1 MSRAVR
7 LGALCLLVVLLA
19 FPALSA
25 FAQDEA
31 LFGTIETGDDEPVAG
46 VLILVTDESGDEVGT
61 STSDDDGEWRVG
73 LPAAGSYTVSLDE
86 STLPEGVELRSEDVA
101 STTVDVRAGRE
112 RRVLFPLG
120 EAVAG
125 EGLFDSISQR
135 LVTGVKVGLI
145 IAITSVGL
153 SLVFGTTGLINFAHG
168 EMVTFGAIVAWFI
181 NVTLGINLIIAA
193 MLTALIGFLF
203 GTTLDAGLFAPLRR
217 RRITGFQFLVIT
229 IGLSLLLQHLL
240 LIWFGSEFRPYGDYA
255 RQPTMDLGPISIN
268 PRDIVVMVLSL
279 AILIA
284 VATFLQRS
292 RMGRAMRAVSDN
304 RDLAEASGVDV
315 QRVVRIVWA
324 VSVGLASIGGVFLGL
339 VTTVQYLMGFQLLLL
354 MFAGVILGG
363 LGSPFGAMVGG
374 LVVGMVSEVSTVW
387 LRVELKSVWA
397 LIVLIVVLLVR
408 PQGILGIRERVG

>member
-1 MSRAVR
+1 MSWAIRV
-7 LGALCLLVVLLA
+7 GVIALLLA
-19 FPALSA
+19 LLTPALSA
-25 FAQDEA
+25 FAQEEA
-31 LFGTIETGDDEPVAG
+31 LFGTIETPEDEPISG
-46 VLILVTDESGDEVGT
+46 VLIVVTDESGDEVGT
-61 STSDDDGEWRVG
+61 STTDDQGEWRVG
-73 LPAAGSYTVSLDE
+73 LPASGAYTVALAE
-86 STLPEGVELRSEDVA
+86 ATLPEGVELRDEAVA
-101 STTVDVRAGRE
+101 STTVDVRAGQE
-112 RRVLFPLG
+112 RRILFPMG

-125 EGLFDSISQR
+125 EGPFESISQR
-135 LVTGVKVGLI
+135 LVTGVKIGLI

-181 NVTLGINLIIAA
+181 NVGLGINLIIAA
-193 MLTALIGFLF
+193 MLTTLVGLLF
-203 GTTLDAGLFAPLRR
+203 GATLDAGLFAPLRR
-217 RRITGFQFLVIT
+217 RRISGFQFLVIT

-240 LIWFGSEFRPYGDYA
+240 LIWFGSEFRPYGDYV
-255 RQPTMDLGPISIN
+255 RQPTMDFGPISIN

-279 AILIA
+279 TILIV
-284 VATFLQRS
+284 VASFLQRS

-315 QRVVRIVWA
+315 ERVVRVVWA

-354 MFAGVILGG
+354 MFAAVILGG
-363 LGSPFGAMVGG
+363 LGSPYGAMVGG
-374 LVVGMVSEVSTVW
+374 LVVGIVSEVSTVW

-397 LIVLIVVLLVR
+397 LVVLIVVLLVR